1 MYTTGSSDDALKSW
15 LRSARKAK
23 PNVLFLV
30 VDDLRPWLGCYGV
43 PFMKTPNMDQ
53 LAIRSVRFDRAYIQH
68 GICGPSRASF
78 MTGRRSDTTRVMN
91 LESYFR
97 ETGGNFTTVSQYFKE
112 NGYIAEGIGK
122 IFHSGHSGGE
132 TADYP
137 HSWSTK
143 FDKARETLTVPNK
156 KASSVRPV
164 KEKGGELH
172 DTRIASRAILR
183 LRDYATKPDK
193 PFFLAVGFKKPHLP
207 FMFPEQYQAS
217 YNQTDIPLAAHRETP
232 AHVTELALTSFGEL
246 RNNYQD
252 IKKLNLT
259 PPSYRIPDDYQLK
272 LRKGYAAA
280 VSYIDA
286 QIGRVLTA
294 LREAG
299 FDNNTIITLHSDH

>member
-1 MYTTGSSDDALKSW
+1 
-15 LRSARKAK
+15 
-23 PNVLFLV
+23 
-30 VDDLRPWLGCYGV
+30 
-43 PFMKTPNMDQ
+43 MKTPNMDQ
-53 LAIRSVRFDRAYIQH
+53 LAIRSVRFDRAYI
-68 GICGPSRASF
+68 
-78 MTGRRSDTTRVMN
+78 
-91 LESYFR
+91 
-97 ETGGNFTTVSQYFKE
+97 QYFKE

-259 PPSYRIPDDYQLK
+259 PPSYRIPDDYQLDCLCVCVSVCLSVSACVCVGLPGSVRWK
-272 LRKGYAAA
+272 DVAFSQYPRRIDTSEPKMGYTLRTINYRYTEWVAYNMTTYRPIYSTLYGKELYVHEPGNDLDPEEHHNLAANSSYAKGK
-280 VSYIDA
+280 S
-286 QIGRVLTA
+286 
-294 LREAG
+294 
-299 FDNNTIITLHSDH
+299 